1 MENFINKNNDFVGNN
16 MEKIRSLR
24 NLRIILV

>member
-1 MENFINKNNDFVGNN
+1 MEYFINKNNDFVGNN

-24 NLRIILV
+24 NLRIIIL

>member
-24 NLRIILV
+24 NLRIIIV